1 MNNYLKK
8 LLGVMLTSLFFIS
21 VNVTPIFAESLVNDD
36 IKINDNI
43 TEKKDGISSSSN
55 DIDENTNQD
64 KITDYGNNKIKEEN
78 EDDSVKNNLS
88 ENSLKENDKNNT
100 KEVNK
105 TKKYSLSSIN
115 DYAVPSESD
124 YNFSSGKIT
133 GLNSSYIN
141 GLSDEQKL
149 NIRLEIPESINGIA
163 VTSIG
168 DNAFKASNY
177 ANCKITYLDLSNCSN
192 LTSIGSWAFY
202 SDTVMEGNLV
212 FPNTLT
218 TISDHAFDG
227 CKSLSGSLTI
237 PDSVTTLGTYAFS
250 GCSSMTGRLTLSNNL
265 ALIQNYAFYN
275 SGFTGELIIPNGVSS
290 INNSAFRQSNSYDGF
305 TKAVIPE
312 GVTVIDATAFSYQN
326 ALSKVIL
333 PKRSLTKINTSAFRY
348 TGLTGAFVIPD
359 SVQTIAATAFA
370 STKLT
375 TVYIPDNEYSVLS
388 GYVASSTF
396 SSCSNLTA
404 IVCSSSNYTNIYN
417 TLASSDKPKLGY
429 PVTVTFNDGDNG
441 SYDSIERLYN
451 HALNFVQNEDDTY
464 SIDTSY
470 ELPKVTG
477 NESKKWAFSSTA
489 LEGVNVSTKVTSSTL
504 YAIEPLADPTF
515 SFSDHIDAV
524 YDGNAHIMKVT
535 AHHPLYKPIGEAETG
550 DVVFYYTWRYSTITS
565 SSNELAGYD
574 KNEFSITNVREP
586 RFAISCDVTI
596 QSCIV
601 NGTKATVFNTQKHSF

>member
-202 SDTVMEGNLV
+202 SDTVM
-212 FPNTLT
+212 
-218 TISDHAFDG
+218 
-227 CKSLSGSLTI
+227 
-237 PDSVTTLGTYAFS
+237 
-250 GCSSMTGRLTLSNNL
+250 
-265 ALIQNYAFYN
+265 
-275 SGFTGELIIPNGVSS
+275 
-290 INNSAFRQSNSYDGF
+290 
-305 TKAVIPE
+305 
-312 GVTVIDATAFSYQN
+312 
-326 ALSKVIL
+326 
-333 PKRSLTKINTSAFRY
+333 
-348 TGLTGAFVIPD
+348 
-359 SVQTIAATAFA
+359 
-370 STKLT
+370 
-375 TVYIPDNEYSVLS
+375 
-388 GYVASSTF
+388 
-396 SSCSNLTA
+396 
-404 IVCSSSNYTNIYN
+404 
-417 TLASSDKPKLGY
+417 
-429 PVTVTFNDGDNG
+429 
-441 SYDSIERLYN
+441 
-451 HALNFVQNEDDTY
+451 
-464 SIDTSY
+464 
-470 ELPKVTG
+470 
-477 NESKKWAFSSTA
+477 
-489 LEGVNVSTKVTSSTL
+489 
-504 YAIEPLADPTF
+504 
-515 SFSDHIDAV
+515 
-524 YDGNAHIMKVT
+524 
-535 AHHPLYKPIGEAETG
+535 
-550 DVVFYYTWRYSTITS
+550 
-565 SSNELAGYD
+565 
-574 KNEFSITNVREP
+574 
-586 RFAISCDVTI
+586 
-596 QSCIV
+596 
-601 NGTKATVFNTQKHSF
+601 